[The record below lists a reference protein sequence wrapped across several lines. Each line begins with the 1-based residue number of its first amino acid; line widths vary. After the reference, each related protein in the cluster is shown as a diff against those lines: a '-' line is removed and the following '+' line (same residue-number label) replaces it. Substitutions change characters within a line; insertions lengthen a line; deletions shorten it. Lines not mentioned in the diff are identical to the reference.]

1 MLNTEQI
8 LIKVA
13 QYFDLD
19 LTRLGIKQSTEKSR
33 LYKHQL
39 IKETIEHIV
48 NSIYREIESLD
59 INSSVKEIIEEFMK
73 HYTYITKE
81 IYSAYDDKREK
92 EIDWLLLKFQYE
104 KIKLNNKT

>member
-39 IKETIEHIV
+39 TKETIEHIV
-48 NSIYREIESLD
+48 NSIYREIEL
-59 INSSVKEIIEEFMK
+59 
-73 HYTYITKE
+73 
-81 IYSAYDDKREK
+81 
-92 EIDWLLLKFQYE
+92 
-104 KIKLNNKT
+104 